1 MGLLLRTHS
10 VAQWRGWGGT
20 GMSKTSLLQ
29 GGRAEEHELL
39 CNGTIM
45 SCVPEKRSGGGLGV
59 VTYKYYNSRRR
70 SGGGRGGRVES
81 GTICACAYWTL
92 PPPPDR
98 SPGTGSDLARSFPL
112 PALYLPIF
120 LDKH

>member
-1 MGLLLRTHS
+1 MSFCATVPSGVS
-10 VAQWRGWGGT
+10 VPG
-20 GMSKTSLLQ
+20 
-29 GGRAEEHELL
+29 
-39 CNGTIM
+39 
-45 SCVPEKRSGGGLGV
+45 KRSGGGLGV
-59 VTYKYYNSRRR
+59 VAYKYYNSRRR
-70 SGGGRGGRVES
+70 SGGGRGGRVVES

-120 LDKH
+120 LTSTKCAIERHCGIPSRGSG